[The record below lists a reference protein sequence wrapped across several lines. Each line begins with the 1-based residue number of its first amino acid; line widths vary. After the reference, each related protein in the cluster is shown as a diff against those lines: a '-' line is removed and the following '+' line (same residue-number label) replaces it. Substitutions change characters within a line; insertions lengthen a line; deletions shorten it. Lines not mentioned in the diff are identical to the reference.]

1 MPSSIERHH
10 QYSPDASSRYGTHLT
25 LLLLC
30 LCFSFPFDEAA
41 WGISP
46 MIPHHNLIMTIQ
58 PTNHSLTVEDTITFP
73 HTSAFPDMLEL
84 ALNKNLIIDEILFN
98 DSALQLQKIIQTPQ
112 SPDQESEHRLHI
124 PLFDSQSKSSLPTI
138 KVRYHGMIADH
149 PRGAPGLRFTTPD
162 KTTGYIGPE
171 GVYLTSETQWYP
183 TTPHTLATFQV
194 NSTVPSGWET
204 VTQGKETSRTVTED
218 RTTSTWSIPNTSEA
232 LTLAANH
239 FVKQEKVWEGITI
252 ATYLFPED
260 AQLSDQY
267 LEATIQYLDM
277 YTKLLGPYP
286 FSKFAVVE
294 NFFPAGIGLPSFTLL
309 GNRIIK
315 RGYTQPYSLGHEI
328 VHSWF
333 GNSVFN
339 HFSEGNWVEGLTT
352 YLSNYYYE
360 EVHASADT
368 ALKKRQQMFFE
379 YNLYGT
385 PPHEYPVRQFHHK
398 ETRVDNAIGYQKT
411 AMLFHMLRQEVGDA
425 HFFTGI
431 RILVK
436 EWTGKYA
443 DWNTIEQI
451 FSHITGKD
459 LRWFFQQWVER
470 TGSPSLSITQTDV
483 QADTE
488 YPGQFLVNVTIV
500 QEEPFYR
507 LRLPTVLYLAD
518 GTQFDTVISL
528 NDDVQ
533 TVSLSAPSQ
542 PTQLVI
548 DPDFT
553 VLRRMSRAQMPPML
567 NAWVTAQNQS
577 VQMDETNSPEIQEA
591 YQPILHRL
599 RSQSSSIMSETE
611 TNVRLPLQESSFLV
625 LGHPLK
631 SDLARRGLTGCG
643 DEVQVGDDWIS
654 IQGEKFEGPDIAW
667 LVTCPNPSDP
677 DHVMSVFH
685 GFSPSAISR
694 VARLLFFYGWD
705 SYLVF
710 QHGNVLTRGLF
721 DPPMK
726 NLTVL
731 LNAA

>member
-1 MPSSIERHH
+1 M
-10 QYSPDASSRYGTHLT
+10 
-25 LLLLC
+25 LLG
-30 LCFSFPFDEAA
+30 LCFGLAFEKAA
-41 WGISP
+41 WGIPP
-46 MIPHHNLIMTIQ
+46 MIPHHNLTMTIQ
-58 PTNHSLTVEDTITFP
+58 PANHSLIVEDTITFP
-73 HTSAFPDMLEL
+73 NASDFPDMLEL
-84 ALNKNLIIDEILFN
+84 TLNNNLIIDEILVN
-98 DSALQLQKIIQTPQ
+98 NSVLQLQGITQTPQ
-112 SPDQESEHRLHI
+112 SPDQEREHRLRI
-124 PLFDSQSKSSLPTI
+124 PLVDSKTKASSPTI

-149 PRGAPGLRFTTPD
+149 PRGAPGLRFTKPD
-162 KTTGYIGPE
+162 ETTGYIGPE

-183 TTPHTLATFQV
+183 TIPHTLATFQV
-194 NSTVPSGWET
+194 NATVPSGWET
-204 VTQGKETSRTVTED
+204 VTQGKETAHAVAED
-218 RTTSTWSIPNTSEA
+218 GTTSTWSIPNTSEA
-232 LTLAANH
+232 LTLVANR
-239 FVKQEKVWEGITI
+239 FVKQETVWKGITV

-260 AQLSDQY
+260 AQLADQY
-267 LEATIQYLDM
+267 LESTIQYLDM
-277 YTKLLGPYP
+277 YTTLLGPYP

-294 NFFPAGIGLPSFTLL
+294 NFFPAGIGLPSYTLL

-339 HFSEGNWVEGLTT
+339 HFSKGNWVEGLTT

-368 ALKKRQQMFFE
+368 ARKKRQQMFFE

-398 ETRVDNAIGYQKT
+398 ETRIDNAIGYQKT

-425 HFFTGI
+425 AFFTGI
-431 RILVK
+431 RTLVK

-443 DWNTIEQI
+443 DWNTIERI
-451 FSHITGKD
+451 FSHITGKNF
-459 LRWFFQQWVER
+459 RWFFQQWVER
-470 TGSPSLSITQTDV
+470 TGSPSLSLTQTEV

-488 YPGQFLVNVTIV
+488 HPGQFLVNVTIV
-500 QEEPFYR
+500 QEGPFYR
-507 LRLPTVLYLAD
+507 LRLPAVLHLAD

-528 NDDVQ
+528 NSHVQ
-533 TVSLSAPSQ
+533 TVSLSAPSR
-542 PTQLVI
+542 PTQLDI
-548 DPDFT
+548 DPDFM
-553 VLRRMSRAQMPPML
+553 VLRRMSRDQMPPML
-567 NAWVTAQNQS
+567 NTWVTAQNQS
-577 VQMDETNSPEIQEA
+577 VQIDETNSAEIQKA

-599 RSQSSSIMSETE
+599 RSQGSAILPGTE
-611 TNVRLPLQESSFLV
+611 TNVRLPLQESSFLI
-625 LGHPLK
+625 LGNPLK
-631 SDLARRGLTGCG
+631 SDLAQQGLAGCD
-643 DEVQVGDDWIS
+643 DEVQVGDNWIS

-677 DHVMSVFH
+677 AHVMSVFH

-710 QHGNVLTRGLF
+710 QDGNVLTRGLF
-721 DPPMK
+721 DPPMN
-726 NLTVL
+726 NLNVL